1 MVEILCPHCEGELE
15 LDDDASG
22 EFECPLC
29 NGEFEWNVEEDEK
42 LRTTNEAHQKMVDSV
57 IQSHN
62 SHGLYKMHPVAKVA
76 EGAFVGV
83 ATVVNVILALMV
95 GIVVIFFV
103 FLLLASLLFGS
114 SMNGSFFA

>member
-42 LRTTNEAHQKMVDSV
+42 LTTANEAHQKMVDAV
-57 IQSHN
+57 TLTDNRIVP
-62 SHGLYKMHPVAKVA
+62 SHGFNKMHPVAKVA
-76 EGAFVGV
+76 AGAYVGT
-83 ATVVNVILALMV
+83 TVVLIILVL
-95 GIVVIFFV
+95 IFVIFFV
-103 FLLLASLLFGS
+103 LLILFLALL
-114 SMNGSFFA
+114 NT